1 MMLKMIIADD
11 EYNAREG
18 LKEIIPWEAMGIEI
32 IAIAADGQEAFELSR
47 DLRPDILL
55 TDIRMPMMD
64 GLEAAMR
71 LKELDEQLRVI
82 IISGA
87 QDFNYVKTALHLH
100 ADGYILKPIK
110 IHELQDTVNQVVS
123 SITTERKRE
132 EHTSRLK
139 QQLQDNIPTL
149 REKFLIDLVQGLYK
163 SEREVNDKLSLF
175 QLPLE
180 MDSTCTAA
188 IFQIDE
194 YEKAMER
201 YNEEYK
207 QLLSFSITNILEEIV
222 SRSQVGVTFAM
233 NENEFIVIFNHAA
246 INNNQYLDICQEI
259 IDCINRF
266 LKIPISAGIGN
277 PVKKILE
284 LYLSYNE
291 ANAAIEYRFFKGKN
305 AILQIS
311 DFKTQETGLEFPL
324 VYEEQKQLFNFM
336 KLGNQEEVSDKVKY
350 IFDTVCSGRNYSIGY
365 VQSICFDLINM
376 ASKTLYE
383 LGENIE
389 KIVSD
394 FYEMFSEVYNKRDAA
409 ELQEMVLILFNKLTS
424 YFAQKHNQKNS
435 HLISKIKDIIAKK
448 YMENL
453 AVTRLAE
460 EVYLS
465 PNYISL
471 IFKQETGEN
480 ITEYITKVRMEA
492 AKELLKDNDLKILE
506 IAEMVGFENT
516 TYFSTVF
523 KKFTGMHPQKYRSL
537 FFIAEL
543 E

>member
-32 IAIAADGQEAFELSR
+32 VAIAADGQEAFELCR

-64 GLEAAMR
+64 GLEAAMK
-71 LKELDEQLRVI
+71 LKELHEQLRVI

-123 SITTERKRE
+123 AITIERKRE

-163 SEREVNDKLSLF
+163 SEREVNDKLALF
-175 QLPLE
+175 KLPLE
-180 MDSTCTAA
+180 MNSTCTAA

-207 QLLSFSITNILEEIV
+207 QLLSFSITNILEEIL

-246 INNNQYLDICQEI
+246 MNNNQYLHICQEI
-259 IDCINRF
+259 IDCINNF
-266 LKIPISAGIGN
+266 LNISISAGIGN
-277 PVKKILE
+277 PVQKILE
-284 LYLSYNE
+284 LYFSYNE

-311 DFKTQETGLEFPL
+311 DFKTQGTGLEFPL

-409 ELQEMVLILFNKLTS
+409 ELQEMVLVLFNKLTS

-435 HLISKIKDIIAKK
+435 HLINKIKDIISKK

-480 ITEYITKVRMEA
+480 ITEYITKVRMEV

-523 KKFTGMHPQKYRSL
+523 KKFTGMHPQKYRTL
-537 FFIAEL
+537 FIN
-543 E
+543 

>member
-18 LKEIIPWEAMGIEI
+18 LKEIVPWEAMGIEI
-32 IAIAADGQEAFELSR
+32 VAIAADGQEAFELCR

-64 GLEAAMR
+64 GLEAAMK
-71 LKELDEQLRVI
+71 LKELHEQLRVI

-123 SITTERKRE
+123 AITIERKRE

-163 SEREVNDKLSLF
+163 SEREVNDKLALF
-175 QLPLE
+175 KLPLE
-180 MDSTCTAA
+180 MNSTCTAA

-207 QLLSFSITNILEEIV
+207 QLLSFSITNILEEIL

-246 INNNQYLDICQEI
+246 MNNNQYLHICQEI
-259 IDCINRF
+259 IDCINNF
-266 LKIPISAGIGN
+266 LNISISAGIGN
-277 PVKKILE
+277 PVQKILE
-284 LYLSYNE
+284 LYFSYNE

-311 DFKTQETGLEFPL
+311 DFKTQGTGLEFPL

-336 KLGNQEEVSDKVKY
+336 KLGKQEEVSDKVKY

-409 ELQEMVLILFNKLTS
+409 ELQEMVLVLFNKLTS

-435 HLISKIKDIIAKK
+435 HLINKIKDIISKK

-480 ITEYITKVRMEA
+480 ITEYITKVRMEV

-523 KKFTGMHPQKYRSL
+523 KKFTGMHPQKYRTL
-537 FFIAEL
+537 FIN
-543 E
+543 